1 MDDLKATG
9 LDLATCRYSLQM
21 LKAALFYFPPPLR
34 RTLSL
39 WIKAQEFQNTV
50 ELFRNSS
57 ESEVLAACSMAE
69 PKAPQSFFD
78 LFSEIKDYG
87 SPEQRQAFDRFSS
100 LLQVMTLYEQF
111 RQTSDPIPEEPD
123 VSDSATEESGFD
135 ASGHEIAE
143 QSPQFSEPVISVDSS
158 GEPVLTAASLN
169 RRTPESVTPSKSFS
183 ALIRDGLAPEKRRLF
198 DAYQAMFRPIIG
210 GASRKEETT

>member
-50 ELFRNSS
+50 ELFRDSS
-57 ESEVLAACSMAE
+57 ESEVLAACSMTEA
-69 PKAPQSFFD
+69 KAPQSFFD

-87 SPEQRQAFDRFSS
+87 SPEQRQAFDRFSN
-100 LLQVMTLYEQF
+100 LLQVLSLYEQF
-111 RQTSDPIPEEPD
+111 RQTSDSGSVTTDEIDPSAD
-123 VSDSATEESGFD
+123 VSGFE
-135 ASGHEIAE
+135 AAGHETVE
-143 QSPQFSEPVISVDSS
+143 PSPQFSEPVIS
-158 GEPVLTAASLN
+158 GEPVLKAASLN
-169 RRTPESVTPSKSFS
+169 RPAPGATAPSEGFS
-183 ALIRDGLAPEKRRLF
+183 AWIRDGLAPEKRRLF

-210 GASRKEETT
+210 GASRKEEPK

>member
-50 ELFRNSS
+50 ELFRDSS
-57 ESEVLAACSMAE
+57 ESEVLAACSMTEA
-69 PKAPQSFFD
+69 KAPQSFFD

-87 SPEQRQAFDRFSS
+87 SPEQRQAFDRFSN
-100 LLQVMTLYEQF
+100 LLQVLSLYEQF
-111 RQTSDPIPEEPD
+111 RQTSDSGSVTTDEIDPSAD
-123 VSDSATEESGFD
+123 VSGFE
-135 ASGHEIAE
+135 AAGHETVE
-143 QSPQFSEPVISVDSS
+143 PSPQFSEPVISGDSS
-158 GEPVLTAASLN
+158 GEPVLKAASLN
-169 RRTPESVTPSKSFS
+169 RRAPEAAAPSGGFS

-210 GASRKEETT
+210 GASRKEETK

>member
-50 ELFRNSS
+50 ELFRDSS

-78 LFSEIKDYG
+78 LLSEIKDYG

-111 RQTSDPIPEEPD
+111 RQTSDPVPEEP
-123 VSDSATEESGFD
+123 
-135 ASGHEIAE
+135 
-143 QSPQFSEPVISVDSS
+143 
-158 GEPVLTAASLN
+158 VLSAASLN
-169 RRTPESVTPSKSFS
+169 QPTPRASAPSGEFS
-183 ALIRDGLAPEKRRLF
+183 SWIRDGLAPEKQRLF

-210 GASRKEETT
+210 GASQKEETT